1 MTNFANKAEALASF
15 IDIVR
20 KKTTL
25 EPLADSQVMQG
36 INVFQNLT
44 LEYAL
49 HALERAN
56 QEGYLSTAYNRSS
69 ILALAED
76 RSYLPRKA
84 TPSRGSFKIRN
95 KGQRDR
101 SVMAQFP
108 IVSEDQVYYMVNESV
123 RVAAGSE
130 IVVDGCQLKL
140 QELMF
145 TVEKEQPF
153 IEFELGRS
161 MSVNIHKF
169 QVFVDMGS
177 GYEEWKPT
185 NRFRNA
191 KADKVFD
198 EFYSHTDQVGI
209 RFGNNIFGLIPRKD
223 SKIKVQLWL
232 TEGDT
237 KLMPKQT
244 LTPVDENFDE
254 LEFETESVFTGGTAR
269 EETEELRRNALYYP
283 LYDDN
288 HVWDDD
294 YLFFIKQH
302 FPEVIWGNVWGEAE
316 QEKMDGELKLESV
329 NKIFV
334 CVYAPENPAIGQE
347 IEAHMTKHIPQF
359 NRRYQNVPVDAR
371 SFIAKITGKL
381 LRNVSLSDAQKL
393 ISDSLWNNYG
403 KDTRKRKPKA
413 LKRDLYK
420 LMNGLNIFEGED
432 DIEMEIIGQ
441 AESENLKQMIYID
454 LEGSMNALSIDYTS
468 SAKMNIY

>member
-1 MTNFANKAEALASF
+1 MSNLANKDEARASF
-15 IDIVR
+15 IDIIR
-20 KKTTL
+20 KKPVL
-25 EPLADSQVMQG
+25 EPLADSQVLQG

-84 TPSRGSFKIRN
+84 TPSRGKIKITN

-101 SVMAQFP
+101 SVLAQFP
-108 IVSEDQVYYMVNESV
+108 VVSEDQVYYMVNDSV

-130 IVVDGCQLKL
+130 VVVDGCQLRL
-140 QELMF
+140 QELTF
-145 TVEKEQPF
+145 TVEKEKPF
-153 IEFELGRS
+153 IEFELGRAI
-161 MSVNIHKF
+161 SVNIHNFK
-169 QVFVDMGS
+169 VFVDMGS
-177 GYEEWKPT
+177 GFEEWKPT

-223 SKIKVQLWL
+223 STVKVQLWL
-232 TEGDT
+232 TDGDT
-237 KLMPKQT
+237 KLMPKQV
-244 LTPVDENFDE
+244 LTPVDDNFDD
-254 LEFETESVFTGGTAR
+254 LEFETASVFTGGTAR
-269 EETEELRRNALYYP
+269 EDTEELRRNALYYP

-316 QEKMDGELKLESV
+316 QEKMDGELRFENV
-329 NKIFV
+329 NKIFL
-334 CVYAPENPAIGQE
+334 CVYAPDNPAIGAE
-347 IEAHMTKHIPQF
+347 IEAYMTKNIPQF

-371 SFIAKITGKL
+371 TFTAKITGKL
-381 LRNVSLSDAQKL
+381 LRSVTITDARKL
-393 ISDSLWNNYG
+393 ISDALWNSYG
-403 KDTRKRKPKA
+403 KDTRKRKAKA
-413 LKRDLYK
+413 LKRDLYR
-420 LMNGLNIFEGED
+420 LMNNLNIFESED
-432 DIEMEIIGQ
+432 DIEIEIVGH
-441 AESENLKQMIYID
+441 AEPDSLKQMIYID
-454 LEGSMNALSIDYTS
+454 LEASMNALIIDYTS
-468 SAKMNIY
+468 RAKLSIY